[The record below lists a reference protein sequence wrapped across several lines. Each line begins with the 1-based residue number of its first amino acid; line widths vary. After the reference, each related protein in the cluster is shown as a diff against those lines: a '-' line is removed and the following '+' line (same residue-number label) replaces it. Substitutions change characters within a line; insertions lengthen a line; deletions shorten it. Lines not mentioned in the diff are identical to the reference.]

1 MWMNEWRAISAK
13 IAALL
18 DAGTFFLSTPDNDN
32 YGAANVLI
40 ENAGTTVSSLRQ
52 FLRLHE
58 KNIPIRPK
66 ACILAFLEDCHIRFG
81 GTDENNPFGTPIG
94 FSGATAVLTF
104 LASFRAEFE
113 YLIADTEVVA
123 RSLVTRALIHLQRS
137 IVADDIIRQRW
148 STAFSKGETACEAL
162 GACHLLAH
170 GIWAFKTS
178 AQGERTDLVLGQ
190 SLAITDDLRS
200 ASQGLVL
207 TEWKLV
213 RSASEFEQKTR
224 DAFDQASRYCEGIVA
239 GFEVASPRYLIIVSE
254 DHYTMPPVKE
264 VAGVRYEY
272 RNIAVAPSTP
282 SQHTTTNT
290 I

>member
-1 MWMNEWRAISAK
+1 MNEWRAIGAR

-18 DAGTFFLSTPDNDN
+18 DAGTFFLSTPDNDD
-32 YGAANVLI
+32 YGGAGVLI
-40 ENAGTTVSSLRQ
+40 ENANTTVSSLHE
-52 FLRLHE
+52 FLRLHRN
-58 KNIPIRPK
+58 NIPIRPK
-66 ACILAFLEDCHIRFG
+66 ACIETFLEDCHNRFG
-81 GTDENNPFGTPIG
+81 GTDENNPLGTPNG
-94 FSGATAVLTF
+94 FAGATAVLTF

-137 IVADDIIRQRW
+137 IVADDTIRQRW
-148 STAFSKGETACEAL
+148 SNAFNKGETACESL

-190 SLAITDDLRS
+190 SLAITDDIRI

-213 RSASEFEQKTR
+213 RRDSEFEPKTQE
-224 DAFDQASRYCEGIVA
+224 AFDQARRYGEGIVA
-239 GFEVASPRYLIIVSE
+239 GFEVASPRYLIIVSK
-254 DHYTMPPVKE
+254 DHYIMPPVRE

-272 RNIAVAPSTP
+272 SNVAVAPSTP
-282 SQHTTTNT
+282 SQHSTAHAK
-290 I
+290 